1 MTHVLHQLKR
11 GRTYGLYV
19 FSQKMCNDINDV
31 YKKYIYCRDKAKTNV
46 HTPIDHNNIWLHL
59 ITEINNNLP
68 MSGKKPR
75 TN

>member
-31 YKKYIYCRDKAKTNV
+31 YKKYIYIVVTKRKLTY
-46 HTPIDHNNIWLHL
+46 IRLY
-59 ITEINNNLP
+59 
-68 MSGKKPR
+68 
-75 TN
+75 